1 MVKVINISVHEA
13 GLPLPCLGDTLHMTR
28 VRAHSPEATSYVCLS
43 ARSAGP
49 WEAMLLDGI
58 YRFSKFFPASLSQ
71 HNVAIA
77 HRVSSASSCV
87 LVSALD
93 LEFCSRGMGSPTPPP
108 HRSWL
113 RGLLFSPQSVFG
125 RARKKSE
132 VPCVPSA
139 SSRSKRLRV

>member
-58 YRFSKFFPASLSQ
+58 YRFSK
-71 HNVAIA
+71 
-77 HRVSSASSCV
+77 
-87 LVSALD
+87 
-93 LEFCSRGMGSPTPPP
+93 
-108 HRSWL
+108 
-113 RGLLFSPQSVFG
+113 LFSCFTLTTQ
-125 RARKKSE
+125 RRD
-132 VPCVPSA
+132 SA
-139 SSRSKRLRV
+139 PRLVCFLLRPRQCA